1 MRFLTFSVLKNC
13 KIKTSLFKNFSVQ
26 VQANREIEK
35 LSDPNL
41 VEILPSWKEDE
52 EAELRATVLQH
63 MRVLPNFVTEEEEAA
78 LLAEVEPQLKR
89 MRYEFDHWDNAIE
102 GYRETERS
110 KWNATNS
117 EVLARVRAV
126 AFPPHAE
133 LLPHA
138 HVLDLAPAGHIRPHV
153 DAVRFCGDT
162 IAGLCLLSSAVMR
175 LTHEQR
181 PHLALDALLQRRC
194 LYVMTGV
201 ARYAFSHAV
210 LRGAAGAG
218 GAGGEWRGAPVRR
231 RRRVAVIC
239 RERPAAPRDG
249 PSSLPN

>member
-1 MRFLTFSVLKNC
+1 MRILTFSVLKNC
-13 KIKTSLFKNFSVQ
+13 KIKTSLFKNLSVQ
-26 VQANREIEK
+26 VQANNEIEK

-41 VEILPSWKEDE
+41 VDILPSWKEDE
-52 EAELRATVLQH
+52 EVELRSTVLQH

-102 GYRETERS
+102 GFRETERS
-110 KWNATNS
+110 TWNAANS
-117 EVLARVRAV
+117 GVMARVRKV
-126 AFPPHAE
+126 AFPPHAQ

-175 LTHEQR
+175 LAHEQR

-210 LRGAAGAG
+210 LRGAEGA
-218 GAGGEWRGAPVRR
+218 WRGAPVRR
-231 RRRVAVIC
+231 GRRVAVIC
-239 RERPAAPRDG
+239 RERPRAAGEP
-249 PSSLPN
+249 